1 VIDYSY
7 PFNVYFPMLISQI
20 IKHDCQCDYVN
31 SELERMWECSQPNL
45 IKFQPTLTLFTNLHS
60 EYMQTS

>member
-1 VIDYSY
+1 
-7 PFNVYFPMLISQI
+7 MLISQI